1 MLSDAQDK
9 QEHVVSYLPLSH
21 IAAQMSD
28 IWSAMTFGVQ
38 VYFAQPDALKV
49 KKKKKDNK
57 FTPIHLLELGWVLK
71 TRLCYLVVLSA
82 FLTGFTLP
90 TDQLPL
96 LG

>member
-1 MLSDAQDK
+1 MLQLTWTAAAAGRFIMLSDAQDR

-49 KKKKKDNK
+49 KIKK
-57 FTPIHLLELGWVLK
+57 I
-71 TRLCYLVVLSA
+71 R
-82 FLTGFTLP
+82 
-90 TDQLPL
+90 Q
-96 LG
+96 